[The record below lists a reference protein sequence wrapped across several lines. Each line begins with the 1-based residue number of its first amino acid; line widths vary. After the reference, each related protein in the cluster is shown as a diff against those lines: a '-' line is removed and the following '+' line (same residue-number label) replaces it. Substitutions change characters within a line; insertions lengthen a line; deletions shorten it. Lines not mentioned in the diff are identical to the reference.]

1 MDSFGEL
8 GLPPELVD
16 ALAAEGIERPTPL
29 QRDVIPLLRR
39 RNNALVRAGP
49 GSGTLVAYGA
59 PLLECIAAE
68 STVPRAVVLAASGAA
83 AGALATSLAR
93 LAMSTGHAVAALGSP
108 WAAPERSDIL
118 FATAPDLLAA
128 VRNSRLRLED
138 LRALVVDGAAT
149 IQRSDGLEDLET
161 LIGFVPAVA
170 QRVVISS
177 PVTPEVRAFARAHA
191 RKAGYV
197 AGSGVPPGR
206 EAGPI
211 RGILHYRICR
221 RNDADLVRTVS
232 EVLEQGARH
241 VLVFCASDD
250 HAADVGDLLSLHGFH
265 AGAPGDASTTVW
277 LASRVDD
284 AEPPVLS
291 GIADAGSVATLS
303 ADVPVGAGEL
313 RHRHALGAS
322 AAVLVLHR
330 EVAHLKAIAA
340 EAGYRLQPLPTPP
353 RADAHSEFERR
364 RSQLLRILEEED
376 LASEMLLLDPLFER
390 HDPVEVAAA
399 ASRLAGRA
407 AKNPSARRSRA
418 DGEARSAAHSAAP
431 SDAVQLP
438 VRAQAWVRLFVSV
451 GSRDGIGPG
460 ELLGAAVD
468 QAGIERAQVGRI
480 EIQETFTRVEI
491 RQQVAEKVVRALNG
505 TTLGGRAVRVDYHRE
520 PARGPSRSRGGSS
533 RRRIRPRS

>member
-68 STVPRAVVLAASGAA
+68 TTVPRAVVLAASTAA

-93 LAMSTGHAVAALGSP
+93 LGMATGHAVAALGSP
-108 WAAPERSDIL
+108 WASPERSDIL

-161 LIGFVPAVA
+161 LIGFVPATA
-170 QRVVISS
+170 QRVVISL
-177 PVTPEVRAFARAHA
+177 PVTPQVAAFARAHA

-197 AGSGVPPGR
+197 AGSGVPPGG

-221 RNDADLVRTVS
+221 KNDADLVRTVS
-232 EVLEQGARH
+232 EVVEQGARH

-250 HAADVGDLLSLHGFH
+250 HAADVGDLLSLHGFQ
-265 AGAPGDASTTVW
+265 AGAPGEASTTVW

-291 GIADAGSVATLS
+291 GLADASNVATLS
-303 ADVPVGAGEL
+303 VDVPVGAGEL
-313 RHRHALGAS
+313 RHRHSLGAS
-322 AAVLVLHR
+322 ARRACASSGSGAPEGDRGGGGLSPATPSDTPSGRRPLR
-330 EVAHLKAIAA
+330 ARAPAI
-340 EAGYRLQPLPTPP
+340 G
-353 RADAHSEFERR
+353 
-364 RSQLLRILEEED
+364 
-376 LASEMLLLDPLFER
+376 
-390 HDPVEVAAA
+390 VAAHPRGGRPRLGNA
-399 ASRLAGRA
+399 ASR
-407 AKNPSARRSRA
+407 P
-418 DGEARSAAHSAAP
+418 
-431 SDAVQLP
+431 P
-438 VRAQAWVRLFVSV
+438 VRA
-451 GSRDGIGPG
+451 P
-460 ELLGAAVD
+460 
-468 QAGIERAQVGRI
+468 
-480 EIQETFTRVEI
+480 
-491 RQQVAEKVVRALNG
+491 
-505 TTLGGRAVRVDYHRE
+505 
-520 PARGPSRSRGGSS
+520 
-533 RRRIRPRS
+533 